1 MVLAASSS
9 FAIVSVPVEVISSR
23 SGQLTLLVGRNMF
36 LLINNS
42 RLCPSDGDLYASQ
55 QETPLNINLNG
66 DLSLALSSHNQILS
80 DRPDQ
85 TDPSKTCTL
94 LKVVWRCLVSL
105 SQPDNS
111 PNIPPAVLTISQ
123 RGHRPGQLEG
133 GAQCVADRRLRN
145 DR

>member
-42 RLCPSDGDLYASQ
+42 RLCPGDGDLYASQ

-66 DLSLALSSHNQILS
+66 DLSLALSSHN
-80 DRPDQ
+80 
-85 TDPSKTCTL
+85 
-94 LKVVWRCLVSL
+94 
-105 SQPDNS
+105 
-111 PNIPPAVLTISQ
+111 
-123 RGHRPGQLEG
+123 
-133 GAQCVADRRLRN
+133 
-145 DR
+145 